1 MLSHLALACVLAA
14 AVLSPV
20 GAVEQPMSDADAV
33 ARATQLFQLIRDD
46 QTEEFVKTFNAT
58 MTAKV
63 TAEQVREFWKS
74 VREQAGEFG
83 MVTDDRVQRNG
94 EHTAV
99 TLGCKFEGAAVNA
112 VFVFD
117 ADRKVAGF
125 SFRPRQ

>member
-1 MLSHLALACVLAA
+1 MLSGFAVACVLAA
-14 AVLSPV
+14 SVLSPV
-20 GAVEQPMSDADAV
+20 GAAAQPMSDADAV

-58 MTAKV
+58 MAAKV
-63 TAEQVREFWKS
+63 TAEQVREFWRS

-83 MVTDDRVQRNG
+83 TITDDRVQRNG
-94 EHTAV
+94 NHIGV

-117 ADRKVAGF
+117 ADRKLAGF